1 MKKLILGSAI
11 AILTVLF
18 VSLIVCICVIC
29 RQNKKIEDL
38 EAREPEIKYVEV
50 EVEVEVEPKKIYYGD
65 DEGNVYE
72 LIGKAYN
79 KNGVATIFAQD
90 IVTKGV
96 WFEVEHTFLEDH
108 HILEDYEP

>member
-29 RQNKKIEDL
+29 RQNKKIKDL

-50 EVEVEVEPKKIYYGD
+50 EVEVEVER
-65 DEGNVYE
+65 
-72 LIGKAYN
+72 
-79 KNGVATIFAQD
+79 
-90 IVTKGV
+90 
-96 WFEVEHTFLEDH
+96 TFLEDH

>member
-11 AILTVLF
+11 AILTILF
-18 VSLIVCICVIC
+18 VSIMICICVIC
-29 RQNKKIEDL
+29 RQNKKIKDL
-38 EAREPEIKYVEV
+38 EAKEPEIKYV

-65 DEGNVYE
+65 NEGNVYE

-79 KNGVATIFAQD
+79 KNGVATIFAQN
-90 IVTKGV
+90 IATKGV
-96 WFEVEHTFLEDH
+96 WFEVEHTFLENH

>member
-11 AILTVLF
+11 AILTILF

-29 RQNKKIEDL
+29 RQSKKIKDL
-38 EAREPEIKYVEV
+38 EAKEPEIKYVEV
-50 EVEVEVEPKKIYYGD
+50 EVEVELKKIYYGD
-65 DEGNVYE
+65 NEGNVYE

-79 KNGVATIFAQD
+79 KNGAATIFVQN

-96 WFEVEHTFLEDH
+96 WFEVERTFLENH

>member
-11 AILTVLF
+11 TILTILF
-18 VSLIVCICVIC
+18 VSIMICICVIC
-29 RQNKKIEDL
+29 RQNKKIKDL
-38 EAREPEIKYVEV
+38 EAKEPEIKYV

-79 KNGVATIFAQD
+79 KNGVATIFVQD